1 MTVAVAG
8 MTDRI
13 ERPPR
18 ARVDLARVAALIAL
32 LAPAV
37 ALLGIGVVW
46 PFLMM
51 LGISFHDRF
60 PDPPAPPL
68 ANYVTAL
75 TDPYFLRITLRAFSM
90 ALVVTLITPVLSYP

>member
-37 ALLGIGVVW
+37 ALLGIGLVW

-51 LGISFHDRF
+51 LTIRGEITARNTRCFQRECDR
-60 PDPPAPPL
+60 ARNQ
-68 ANYVTAL
+68 ATG
-75 TDPYFLRITLRAFSM
+75 
-90 ALVVTLITPVLSYP
+90 